1 MRLKVKHLTQYI
13 YSKEVVL
20 QPHHLYFYPA
30 HRNYL
35 NLESF
40 DIQVNPHASGLSFRT
55 DIESNAFHQC
65 WFNDPIKEL
74 TVVAE
79 FIVETHPI
87 NPFDFIV
94 EEPVGDPTPIQTPYL
109 QQQSLSSNLSDWLN
123 DVVSPAGNNMV
134 TLLTFLASEIHENWE
149 HTIRYEPTIMPPD
162 ECFSSKKGSCRDL
175 SWMMIQMLR
184 SINIP
189 ARFVSGYGYNPNLG
203 EGHELHAWVEVLLP
217 GAGWIGVDPNSGLL
231 ATDRYIPVAASYLPR
246 NTFPIQGSYFG
257 DASSELKF
265 EVTLEQL

>member
-1 MRLKVKHLTQYI
+1 MKLKVTHLTQYS

-35 NLESF
+35 NLQSF
-40 DIQVNPHASGLSFRT
+40 DIQVCPNPSGLSFRT
-55 DIESNAFHQC
+55 DIENNAFHQC

-74 TVVAE
+74 TVTAE
-79 FIVETHPI
+79 LIVETHPI

-94 EEPVGDPTPIQTPYL
+94 EEPIEPSPIQTPYL
-109 QQQSLSSNLSDWLN
+109 QHQAFSPSAANWLN
-123 DVVSPAGNNMV
+123 EVVAPAGNNMV
-134 TLLTFLASEIHENWE
+134 TLLTFLAGEIHSNWE
-149 HTIRYEPTIMPPD
+149 HTIRYEPTLMSVD
-162 ECFSSKKGSCRDL
+162 ECFSSRKGSCRDL

-189 ARFVSGYGYNPNLG
+189 ARFVSGYGFNPNLG
-203 EGHELHAWVEVLLP
+203 EGHELHAWVEALLP

-231 ATDRYIPVAASYLPR
+231 ATDRYIPVVASYLPR
-246 NTFPIQGSYFG
+246 NTFPIQGNYYG
-257 DASSELKF
+257 DASSDLKF